1 LFCGVKGCTAT
12 LSLFID
18 GQKVGEGRVEI
29 TEPFA
34 FSADETVDV
43 GMEGGRRCRRTYG
56 PCDNAFNGQV
66 NWVEMDVDKEALDQ
80 DHFLIGEE
88 CFKVAMPRQ

>member
-1 LFCGVKGCTAT
+1 MDCTAT

-43 GMEGGRRCRRTYG
+43 GMEGGAPVSPDYG
-56 PCDNAFNGQV
+56 PRDNAFNGQV

-80 DHFLIGEE
+80 DHFLTGEE
-88 CFKVAMPRQ
+88 RFKVALALQ